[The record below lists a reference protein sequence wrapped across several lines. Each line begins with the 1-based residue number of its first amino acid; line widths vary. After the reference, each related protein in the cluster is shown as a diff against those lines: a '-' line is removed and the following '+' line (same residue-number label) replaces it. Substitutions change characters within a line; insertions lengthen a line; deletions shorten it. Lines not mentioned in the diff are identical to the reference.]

1 MRGAC
6 LPSLRRRDRTG
17 LAGDAAVMLDAA
29 VALEIEDRLFPE
41 HGRIEIAIGNDELV
55 VLCRG
60 LRGDLAVPG
69 HDDAA
74 RDQRGAVFGAPLRH
88 PGPPRRGL
96 VGAGPDPPA
105 GWHNTV

>member
-29 VALEIEDRLFPE
+29 VALEIEDRLFPQ

-60 LRGDLAVPG
+60 FRGDLALPG

-74 RDQRGAVFGAPLRH
+74 GDQRVAVFDAAPR
-88 PGPPRRGL
+88 PRDPPRASL
-96 VGAGPDPPA
+96 LGAGLAPQA
-105 GWHNTV
+105 ARGT